1 MRYAKRLLSILKTS
15 KKKNLPH
22 NNVFARICKSDIHGV
37 GVFAIVDIPK
47 GSYIFEG
54 DKSEVIWFTEKDI
67 ELSSLPQPVQ
77 KLYKD
82 FCIIL
87 PDGNSKKYG
96 CPDSFNNMP
105 ISWYLNESKDPNVAC
120 DEDYDFY
127 AIRDIKAEEELTVDY
142 STYSN
147 SVTK

>member
-1 MRYAKRLLSILKTS
+1 MLPNILKKRKS
-15 KKKNLPH
+15 KNNLPH
-22 NNVFARICKSDIHGV
+22 SNVFTRLGRSDIHGV
-37 GVFAIVDIPK
+37 GVFAIIDIPK
-47 GSYIFEG
+47 RTYIFEG
-54 DKSEVIWFTEKDI
+54 DKSDVTWFTEKEI
-67 ELSSLPQPVQ
+67 GLSSLPEAVQ
-77 KLYKD
+77 KLYTD
-82 FCIIL
+82 FCVIL

-142 STYSN
+142 STYSH
-147 SVTK
+147 SVTNC